1 MTVEIVGGIYANSLA
16 ILTDAAHLLSDISAF
31 GISIMA
37 LRLGMKKAPKSFT
50 FGY

>member
-1 MTVEIVGGIYANSLA
+1 MFMFVEIAGGVIANSLA

-37 LRLGMKKAPKSFT
+37 LKLGMKKAPK
-50 FGY
+50 